1 MGVTC
6 VCQVPVA
13 EGKSVQQTVDI
24 LHRKLEQLGAVKQG
38 SFCVDCETYHAT
50 GNVSGQPSKLLY
62 VMHNSETPL
71 SCQALFEGG
80 PCLIADANFDVLM
93 VKLKSHFQNAK
104 GHKVECRGSRY
115 RYCDFLIK
123 VGTVTMSS
131 SARGISV
138 EVSHAVSGDGCPLCA
153 ALTGAVPSG
162 GVLSLRGPGRLLE
175 PHQGVHADFSR
186 RQRPRA
192 AVRVRRQARGSV
204 CPGGL
209 RGHHDPAPGAVQQAA
224 QTTSTWK
231 QRALRTLLLMLF
243 HRWSDG
249 SNEIQAVFRA

>member
-13 EGKSVQQTVDI
+13 EGKSVQQTVDMV
-24 LHRKLEQLGAVKQG
+24 HKKLEQLGAVKQG

-50 GNVSGQPSKLLY
+50 GSVLQTQGQPSKLLY

-71 SCQALFEGG
+71 SCLALFENG
-80 PCLIADANFDVLM
+80 PCLVADANFDVLM

-138 EVSHAVSGDGCPLCA
+138 EVEYCPCVVPGDCWNLMKEFMQSFLG
-153 ALTGAVPSG
+153 PSIPELPSAFVAKPEG
-162 GVLSLRGPGRLLE
+162 IFAPADCVDTMTQYLELFNKLRKL
-175 PHQGVHADFSR
+175 QI
-186 RQRPRA
+186 Q
-192 AVRVRRQARGSV
+192 
-204 CPGGL
+204 
-209 RGHHDPAPGAVQQAA
+209 
-224 QTTSTWK
+224 
-231 QRALRTLLLMLF
+231 
-243 HRWSDG
+243 G
-249 SNEIQAVFRA
+249 SNVR

>member
-1 MGVTC
+1 M
-6 VCQVPVA
+6 
-13 EGKSVQQTVDI
+13 QQTVDM
-24 LHRKLEQLGAVKQG
+24 LHKKLEQLGAVKQG

-50 GNVSGQPSKLLY
+50 GTVSGNIHSASLLSNFLDIVLDVNTLHSQTHLSVTGQPSKLLY

-71 SCQALFEGG
+71 SCLALFEGG

-138 EVSHAVSGDGCPLCA
+138 EVRTR
-153 ALTGAVPSG
+153 ALI
-162 GVLSLRGPGRLLE
+162 L
-175 PHQGVHADFSR
+175 Q
-186 RQRPRA
+186 
-192 AVRVRRQARGSV
+192 VRVEILRLHCVTVLTLDVSHQVEYCPCVVPGDCWSLMKEFMQSFLGPSV
-204 CPGGL
+204 PDLPSVFAAKPEGQFTAADCVDTMTQYLELFNKL
-209 RGHHDPAPGAVQQAA
+209 RKLQIA
-224 QTTSTWK
+224 
-231 QRALRTLLLMLF
+231 
-243 HRWSDG
+243 G
-249 SNEIQAVFRA
+249 SNVR